1 MKQTINHIDG
11 WLYVGM
17 AVCTAVTA
25 ALSSADA
32 QKFFDPQSLWLVKT
46 YAEVLGAAFLAG
58 KTYRSTTFAN
68 MQKKDDAPAPS
79 TPP

>member
-1 MKQTINHIDG
+1 MKTINHIDG

-32 QKFFDPQSLWLVKT
+32 QKFYNPWDLWLVKT

-58 KTYRSTTFAN
+58 KTYRSTTYAKA
-68 MQKKDDAPAPS
+68 QDQS
-79 TPP
+79 TPPPNEK